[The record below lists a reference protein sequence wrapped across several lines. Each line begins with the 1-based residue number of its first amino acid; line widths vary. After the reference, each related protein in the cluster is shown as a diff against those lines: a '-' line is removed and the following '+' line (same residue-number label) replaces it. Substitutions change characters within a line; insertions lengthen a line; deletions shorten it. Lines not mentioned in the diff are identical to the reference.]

1 MLYVCSSSQQ
11 SFKDLKVTMAYTD
24 YPADTSSRNVLVND
38 VDLSVTDVDGKNVA
52 YPNE

>member
-1 MLYVCSSSQQ
+1 MV
-11 SFKDLKVTMAYTD
+11 YTD

-38 VDLSVTDVDGKNVA
+38 LDLTVTDVGNKNVV